1 MSLVEGG
8 RLERRL
14 VVKSPLPSRLT
25 TRRLARA
32 RNIADL
38 RRLAQQRLPRA
49 IFDFID
55 GGSEDEVTLRENQD
69 AFRRVRFS
77 PKTLVDVS
85 NVNTKI
91 DLLGQTADLPVIV
104 GPTGA
109 SGFVWP
115 NGDLALARAAAKAGI
130 PFALSTSASVSI
142 EEIAAMSAGRRWFQC
157 YIFKQREFTMRLIE
171 RALRSEYD
179 ALVVT
184 VDFPVG
190 GNRER
195 DHRNDFSVPFRY
207 SPRNIFDFAVHPGW
221 ASTILQHGI
230 PKLRNLDGFTASN
243 DAMTVASSVGR
254 NYDASFSW
262 DDLKQIRDSWPG
274 KLIVKGIVRPDDA
287 DKIVALG
294 ADALVVSNHGGR
306 QLDGGIATLDALPA
320 VSVAVNQ
327 RITVLVDGGI
337 RRGSDVVKAIA
348 LGANAV
354 LLGRASLYGLCAG
367 GEAGAQKAIDI
378 VRSEMVRTMQ
388 LCGIPDVRSIGPDAL
403 SQRTSDSGMGTRGER
418 TILAAY

>member
-1 MSLVEGG
+1 MSLVEGV
-8 RLERRL
+8 RLERRS
-14 VVKSPLPSRLT
+14 VVESPLPSRLA

-69 AFRRVRFS
+69 AFRRVRFA

-142 EEIAAMSAGRRWFQC
+142 EEITTMSPGRRWFQC
-157 YIFKQREFTMRLIE
+157 YVFKRRDFTMRLIE
-171 RALRSEYD
+171 RALQADYD
-179 ALVVT
+179 GLIVT

-207 SPRNIFDFAVHPGW
+207 SPRNVLDFAVHPGW
-221 ASTILQHGI
+221 AWTILQHGI

-243 DAMTVASSVGR
+243 DAVTVASSVGR
-254 NYDASFSW
+254 NYDASFNW
-262 DDLKQIRDSWPG
+262 DGLKQIRDSWPR

-287 DKIVALG
+287 DKIVAIG

-306 QLDGGIATLDALPA
+306 QLDGGVATLDALPA
-320 VSVAVNQ
+320 VSAAVNQ

-337 RRGSDVVKAIA
+337 RRGSHVVKAIA
-348 LGANAV
+348 LGADAV
-354 LLGRASLYGLCAG
+354 LLGRATLYGLCAG
-367 GEAGAQKAIDI
+367 GETGAQKAIDI

-388 LCGIPDVRSIGPDAL
+388 LCGVPDVRSIGLDAL
-403 SQRTSDSGMGTRGER
+403 FQRTSDSVVGTHGD
-418 TILAAY
+418 